1 MAYAILRFAKLKTWG
16 QIAGSLSHNYRTRDT
31 PNADYERSHL
41 NEHTH
46 ETTQDVK
53 NDIQNRLPD
62 KYRKDAVMCLEH
74 LITTSPDWD
83 GWNTPKETEF
93 FEKSKKW
100 LIDRYGA
107 ENVIATSIHRDET
120 TPHLVAYIVPLDPE
134 TERLNAKKW
143 TGGKD
148 ELSKMQT
155 SFAEEIE
162 HLGIE
167 RGLKGSKAEHVPI
180 SRYYEKVNSAFD
192 YEIQDNIPNKG
203 LFESAEKYAQK
214 VIESALPNYEK
225 NRVLAT
231 ETLDLR
237 NENKRL
243 RQKLESADIY
253 FDAIQ
258 GLNTENKVH
267 LDFFIQDESNKLL
280 SKQQKQ
286 QAEIIAQKQA
296 EQELKDKKL
305 NELTNIFR
313 AFERHHDKEFFKREE
328 IQKDL
333 NSRLKKSEKW
343 LSKNGLSEED
353 LFEVDVLGRSK
364 YEKPDFFIYRSSYEK
379 AFDKSDLDFQESI
392 GLKVYELNAFDVV
405 NELRQL
411 STNKKLLA
419 DLTDFDVAVTPV
431 YDAHLKKNADLVND
445 YYETQRKNAQI
456 ERERAEQKKRDD
468 EYQTLVNERI
478 RKTREFERQNWD
490 YSPSKKSEN
499 NNDNDFSM

>member
-31 PNADYERSHL
+31 PNADSERSHL

-74 LITTSPDWD
+74 LITTSPDWL
-83 GWNTPKETEF
+83 GWGTEKETEF
-93 FEKSKKW
+93 FEQSKKW
-100 LIDRYGA
+100 LEDRYGK

-120 TPHLVAYIVPLDPE
+120 TPHLVAYVVPIDPE
-134 TERLNAKKW
+134 KGTLNAKKW
-143 TGGKD
+143 TGGKE

-155 SFAEEIE
+155 SFAEKIE

-180 SRYYEKVNSAFD
+180 AKYYEKVNSAFD
-192 YEIQDNIPNKG
+192 YEIQNNTPTKG

-214 VIESALPNYEK
+214 VIESALPDYEK

-231 ETLDLR
+231 ETLDLS

-243 RQKLESADIY
+243 RQKVKSADIY
-253 FDAIQ
+253 FDAVRD
-258 GLNTENKVH
+258 LNTENKAH

-305 NELTNIFR
+305 TELTNIFR
-313 AFERHHDKEFFKREE
+313 TFERHHDNEFFKREK

-333 NSRLKKSEKW
+333 NSRLKKSQKW
-343 LSKNGLSEED
+343 LYKNGLSEQD
-353 LFEVDVLGRSK
+353 LFETDVLGRSK
-364 YEKPDFFIYRSSYEK
+364 YETPDFFIHRNDYER
-379 AFDKSDLDFQESI
+379 AFEKSDLDFQGSI
-392 GLKVYELNAFDVV
+392 GSKVYKLNMFDVV
-405 NELRQL
+405 DELRQL

-419 DLTDFDVAVTPV
+419 DLTDFDTAITPV
-431 YDAHLKKNADLVND
+431 FDAHLKKTEELVND
-445 YYETQRKNAQI
+445 YRKTQQEIAQN
-456 ERERAEQKKRDD
+456 ERERVEKIKRDD
-468 EYQTLVNERI
+468 EYQKTVNERI
-478 RKTREFERQNWD
+478 RKTREFERQNSD
-490 YSPSKKSEN
+490 YSPSNKK
-499 NNDNDFSM
+499 DQGNDFSM